1 MPSSRLISVGL
12 LPSATCA
19 LTAAGSIEGMRPLK
33 KKLGDTAYLIFLYSY
48 FDRSPSNCDPAIPVY
63 RLV

>member
-33 KKLGDTAYLIFLYSY
+33 KNL
-48 FDRSPSNCDPAIPVY
+48 AIPPT
-63 RLV
+63 